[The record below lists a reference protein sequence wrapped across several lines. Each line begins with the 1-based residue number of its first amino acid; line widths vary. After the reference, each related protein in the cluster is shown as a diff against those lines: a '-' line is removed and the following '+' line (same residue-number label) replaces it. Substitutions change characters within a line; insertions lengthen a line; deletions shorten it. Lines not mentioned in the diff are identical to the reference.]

1 MRPHQVAHQV
11 KRRKKIHHKKS
22 DNLLNLPVKNLI
34 YLKSYSDE
42 KYKINLLIYLLNIIF
57 FYENIK

>member
-1 MRPHQVAHQV
+1 MRPHQVAHQIEQ
-11 KRRKKIHHKKS
+11 RKKIHRKKS

-42 KYKINLLIYLLNIIF
+42 K
-57 FYENIK
+57 